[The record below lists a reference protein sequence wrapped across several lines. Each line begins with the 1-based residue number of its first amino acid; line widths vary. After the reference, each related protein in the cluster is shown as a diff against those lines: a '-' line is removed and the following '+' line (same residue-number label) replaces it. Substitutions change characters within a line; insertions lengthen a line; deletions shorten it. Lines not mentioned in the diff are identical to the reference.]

1 MQLSSRSILVC
12 QRSSSVD
19 WEGKGFGLVPP
30 VAPEETRQPLQ
41 KDKVPRWS
49 VDSLVKSAETLT
61 KSWELNEEYSRI
73 ELLDYDTAVTRDTHE
88 SEDWWFITDLD
99 FEESFNIFEEMMEK
113 ENPIELYVHMAKSML
128 TVTESVV
135 QLRNFVM
142 FILNKAVDD
151 GDDHLYLMIVA
162 MGAACDKYEML
173 IDELLENPF
182 VATSAIHNMEKIV
195 YYDAKDVDKNDVK
208 NIIHYTLLHCD
219 KQTCKAVITY
229 MIESSSDNKAKS
241 MIDNCLKH
249 FFNIGDLKRK
259 GHI

>member
-1 MQLSSRSILVC
+1 M
-12 QRSSSVD
+12 
-19 WEGKGFGLVPP
+19 
-30 VAPEETRQPLQ
+30 TRQPLQ

-73 ELLDYDTAVTRDTHE
+73 ELLDYDAAVTRDTRE

-113 ENPIELYVHMAKSML
+113 ENPIKLYIHMATSML

-151 GDDHLYLMIVA
+151 GDDDHLYQMIVA

-195 YYDAKDVDKNDVK
+195 YYDAKEVDKNDVK
-208 NIIHYTLLHCD
+208 NIIHYMLLVCD

-229 MIESSSDNKAKS
+229 MIESSSANKAKS
-241 MIDNCLKH
+241 MIDICLNH
-249 FFNIGDLKRK
+249 FFNTRYLKRK
-259 GHI
+259 GRI